1 MEYGLLRDIISI
13 LAVSAV
19 VLFLCNRIRIPAI
32 VGFLL
37 AGILVGPAGLQ
48 VVHAV
53 HQVEQIA
60 EIGVVLL
67 MFTIGIEFSL
77 ESLLKIKKILL
88 LGGIG
93 QTAATFALVC
103 AVMLLAGLHWPAA
116 VFIGMVVTLSSTA
129 IVMRSLQNRG
139 EIDTPHGRTSLGILI
154 FQDLLA
160 IPMML
165 AVPLLS
171 GYAGLEMQ
179 ALLVFMLKAAVFLI
193 AVIVSARWILP
204 GILHQIGRTRES
216 DLFLITVIL
225 LGLGIA
231 YASYSVGLSL
241 ALGAFIAG
249 LILSASQYGQ
259 RALGNILPLRDI
271 FLSFFFVS
279 IGMMLSPAVIF
290 ANPGIVFGGAVALV
304 VFKGAIVAGVALLLG
319 LPLRSALICGM
330 ALAQVGEFS
339 FVIASAGFKADLF
352 PELYFQMF
360 LAVSIFSM
368 MVTPLLIMA
377 APRFAEFVSKLPL
390 PHRLKFGNYAGEPRP
405 KLHDHLVI
413 IGFGLNGR
421 HMADAA
427 SAADIPHVIIDAN
440 SDTVRQE
447 RAAGRLIYHGDAAC
461 EPILLHAGIPDARVA
476 VVAISDPIGTN
487 RIVEQIRLLNP
498 TIHIIAR
505 VRYIVHAERLLW
517 LGANEIIPEEYESS
531 IELFTRVLH
540 KYLVPRD
547 SIDELVARIRA
558 DGYQMLRSPN
568 PVKTGLQ
575 DLASTLS
582 GMEIRS
588 MHVQHNSN
596 AVGRSLAEL
605 DLRKEYGI
613 TVLAISRT
621 GRKVTLPDGD
631 ERFQEHDIV
640 VLLGLPELL
649 PFADNIFNPH

>member
-1 MEYGLLRDIISI
+1 MEYGLLLDIIRI

-19 VLFLCNRIRIPAI
+19 VLFVCSRIRIPSI

-37 AGILVGPAGLQ
+37 AGILVGPAGLK
-48 VVHAV
+48 VVQAV
-53 HQVEQIA
+53 HQVEQLA

-77 ESLLKIKKILL
+77 ESLIKIRKTLF
-88 LGGIG
+88 LGGIV
-93 QTAATFALVC
+93 QTAATFGLVC
-103 AVMLLAGLHWPAA
+103 AGMVCVGLPWPAA
-116 VFIGMVVTLSSTA
+116 VFTGMVATLSSTA
-129 IVMRSLQNRG
+129 IVLRTLQTRG
-139 EIDTPHGRTSLGILI
+139 EVDTPHGRTALGILI

-171 GYAGLEMQ
+171 GYAGLEAQ
-179 ALLVFMLKAAVFLI
+179 SVHDLCGQGSGFLV
-193 AVIVSARWILP
+193 AVIIFARWILP
-204 GILHQIGRTRES
+204 GVFHQIGRTRDS
-216 DLFLITVIL
+216 DLFLIAVIL

-231 YASYSVGLSL
+231 YASYSIGLSL

-290 ANPGIVFGGAVALV
+290 ANPGIVFGGTVALV
-304 VFKGAIVAGVALLLG
+304 VLKGAIVAGTALLLG
-319 LPLRSALICGM
+319 MPLRSALICGM
-330 ALAQVGEFS
+330 TLAQVGEFS
-339 FVIASAGFKADLF
+339 FVIASAGFKADIF
-352 PELYFQMF
+352 PEVYFQLF
-360 LAVSIFSM
+360 LAVSIISM

-377 APRFAEFVSKLPL
+377 APRFAEIVAKFPL
-390 PHRLKFGNYAGEPRP
+390 PHRLKFGNYAEEPMQH
-405 KLHDHLVI
+405 LSDHLVI

-427 SAADIPHVIIDAN
+427 AAAGIPHVIIEAN
-440 SDTVRQE
+440 PDTVRAE

-476 VVAISDPIGTN
+476 VVAISDPLGTN
-487 RIVEQIRLLNP
+487 RIVEQIRRMSP
-498 TIHIIAR
+498 TIHIIVR
-505 VRYIVHAERLLW
+505 VRYIVHAERLKA

-540 KYLVPRD
+540 KYLVPRE
-547 SIDELVARIRA
+547 SIEELVSRIRA
-558 DGYQMLRSPN
+558 DGYQMLRSPT
-568 PVKTGLQ
+568 PVAAGLQ
-575 DLASTLS
+575 DLAASLS

-588 MHVQHNSN
+588 MHVQPNSN

-605 DLRKEYGI
+605 DLRREYGI
-613 TVLAISRT
+613 TVLTISGS
-621 GRKVTLPDGD
+621 GRKATLPDGD
-631 ERFQEHDIV
+631 ERFQEDDIV

>member
-1 MEYGLLRDIISI
+1 MEYGLLLDIICI
-13 LAVSAV
+13 LSVSAAA
-19 VLFLCNRIRIPAI
+19 LFLCNRARIPAI

-37 AGILVGPAGLQ
+37 VGILVGPAGLH

-53 HQVEQIA
+53 HTVDQMA

-77 ESLLKIKKILL
+77 ESLLKIKKTLL
-88 LGGIG
+88 LGGIV
-93 QTAATFALVC
+93 QTAATFTLVC
-103 AVMLLAGLHWPAA
+103 GSMLLAGMPAPAA
-116 VFIGMVVTLSSTA
+116 VFIGMIITLSSTA

-139 EIDTPHGRTSLGILI
+139 EIDTPHGRTALGILI

-165 AVPLLS
+165 AVPLLAGS
-171 GYAGLEMQ
+171 AGLQTQEVI
-179 ALLVFMLKAAVFLI
+179 AFMLKAVAFLV

-204 GILHQIGRTRES
+204 GVLHQIGRTRDP

-225 LGLGIA
+225 LGFGIA

-241 ALGAFIAG
+241 AFGAFLAG
-249 LILSASQYGQ
+249 LILSESQYGQ
-259 RALGNILPLRDI
+259 RALGNILPLRDM
-271 FLSFFFVS
+271 FMSFFFVS
-279 IGMMLSPAVIF
+279 IGMMLSPATII
-290 ANPGIVFGGAVALV
+290 ASPGLVFGGTLLLIALKSV
-304 VFKGAIVAGVALLLG
+304 IVAGTALLLG
-319 LPLRSALICGM
+319 LPLRSALVCGLT
-330 ALAQVGEFS
+330 LAQVGEFS
-339 FVIASAGFKADLF
+339 FVIATAGLKSGLLS
-352 PELYFQMF
+352 PKHFQIF
-360 LAVSIFSM
+360 LGASIFSM
-368 MVTPLLIMA
+368 MATPLLIML
-377 APRFAEFVSKLPL
+377 APRFAEFFLKLPL
-390 PHRLKFGNYAGEPRP
+390 PHRLKFGNYSDEPKP
-405 KLHDHLVI
+405 QLHDHLVI

-427 SAADIPHVIIDAN
+427 AAAHIAHVIIDAN

-461 EPILLHAGIPDARVA
+461 EPILIHAGIPDARVA
-476 VVAISDPIGTN
+476 VVAISDPVGTN
-487 RIVEQIRLLNP
+487 RIVEHIRLLNP
-498 TIHIIAR
+498 AIHIIAR
-505 VRYIVHAERLLW
+505 VRYIAHAERLLS

-540 KYLVPRD
+540 KYLVPKD
-547 SIDELVARIRA
+547 TVEDMVAHIRA

-588 MHVQHNSN
+588 MRVQRSSN
-596 AVGRSLAEL
+596 AVGHSLAEL
-605 DLRKEYGI
+605 NLRKEYGI
-613 TVLAISRT
+613 TVLAISRK
-621 GRKVTLPDGD
+621 GGKVTLPDGD
-631 ERFQEHDIV
+631 ERFQEGDTV

-649 PFADNIFNPH
+649 LFADNIFDPR

>member
-13 LAVSAV
+13 LAVSAG
-19 VLFLCNRIRIPAI
+19 VLFVCSRVRIPAI

-37 AGILVGPAGLQ
+37 AGILVGPAGLK
-48 VVHAV
+48 VVQAV
-53 HQVEQIA
+53 HQVEQLA

-77 ESLLKIKKILL
+77 ENLLKIKKILL

-93 QTAATFALVC
+93 QTAATFGLVC
-103 AVMLLAGLHWPAA
+103 AVMLAAGLQWPAA
-116 VFIGMVVTLSSTA
+116 VFTGMVATLSSTA
-129 IVMRSLQNRG
+129 IVMRSLQTRG
-139 EIDTPHGRTSLGILI
+139 EVDTPHGRTSLGILI

-171 GYAGLEMQ
+171 GYAGLEMH
-179 ALLVFMLKAAVFLI
+179 AILVFMLKAAGFLI
-193 AVIVSARWILP
+193 AVIIFARWVLP
-204 GILHQIGRTRES
+204 GIFHQIGRTRES
-216 DLFLITVIL
+216 DLFLIAVIL

-231 YASYSVGLSL
+231 YASYSIGLSL

-290 ANPGIVFGGAVALV
+290 GNPGIVFGGAVALV
-304 VFKGAIVAGVALLLG
+304 VFKGAVVAGVALLLG
-319 LPLRSALICGM
+319 MPLRSALISGM

-352 PELYFQMF
+352 PGLYFQLF
-360 LAVSIFSM
+360 LAVSILSM
-368 MVTPLLIMA
+368 MSTPLLIMA
-377 APRFAEFVSKLPL
+377 APRFAEIVAKLPL
-390 PHRLKFGNYAGEPRP
+390 PHRLKFGNYAGEARQN
-405 KLHDHLVI
+405 LSDHLVI
-413 IGFGLNGR
+413 IGFGLSGR

-427 SAADIPHVIIDAN
+427 SAAGIRHVILEAN
-440 SDTVRQE
+440 PDTVRAE

-461 EPILLHAGIPDARVA
+461 EPILQHVGITDARVA

-487 RIVEQIRLLNP
+487 RIVQQIRQLNP
-498 TIHIIAR
+498 TIHIIVR
-505 VRYIVHAERLLW
+505 VRYVVHAERLKG

-547 SIDELVARIRA
+547 SIEELVSGIRA
-558 DGYQMLRSPN
+558 DSYEVLRSPA
-568 PVKTGLQ
+568 PVAAGLQ
-575 DLASTLS
+575 DLAATLS

-588 MHVQHNSN
+588 MHVQPNSN

-605 DLRKEYGI
+605 DLRREYGI
-613 TVLAISRT
+613 TVLTISGP

-631 ERFQEHDIV
+631 ERFQEHDTV

>member
-1 MEYGLLRDIISI
+1 MEYGLLLDIIYI

-19 VLFLCNRIRIPAI
+19 ALFLCNRIRIPAI

-37 AGILVGPAGLQ
+37 VGILVGPAGLH

-53 HQVEQIA
+53 HAVDQMA

-88 LGGIG
+88 LGGIV
-93 QTAATFALVC
+93 QTSATFALVC
-103 AVMLLAGLHWPAA
+103 GTMLLAGMTAPES
-116 VFIGMVVTLSSTA
+116 VFIGMIVTLSSTA

-165 AVPLLS
+165 AVPLLAGS
-171 GYAGLEMQ
+171 AGLETQ
-179 ALLVFMLKAAVFLI
+179 EVFAFVLKAAAFLM

-204 GILHQIGRTRES
+204 GMLHQIGRTRDS

-241 ALGAFIAG
+241 AFGAFLAG
-249 LILSASQYGQ
+249 LILSESQYGQ
-259 RALGNILPLRDI
+259 RALGNILPLKDM
-271 FLSFFFVS
+271 FMSFFFVS
-279 IGMMLSPAVIF
+279 IGMMLSPATFIDS
-290 ANPGIVFGGAVALV
+290 PGLVFGETLLLIAL
-304 VFKGAIVAGVALLLG
+304 KSAIVSGTALLLG
-319 LPLRSALICGM
+319 LPLRSALICGLT
-330 ALAQVGEFS
+330 LAQVGEFS
-339 FVIASAGFKADLF
+339 FVIATAGLQSGLLL
-352 PELYFQMF
+352 PQHFQIF
-360 LAVSIFSM
+360 LGASIFSM
-368 MVTPLLIMA
+368 MATPLLIML
-377 APRFAEFVSKLPL
+377 APRFAELFLKLPL
-390 PHRLKFGNYAGEPRP
+390 PRRLKFGTYSADP
-405 KLHDHLVI
+405 KPQLHDHLVI

-427 SAADIPHVIIDAN
+427 AAAHIAHVIIDAN

-447 RAAGRLIYHGDAAC
+447 RSAGRLIYYGDAAC
-461 EPILLHAGIPDARVA
+461 EPILIHAGIPDARVA
-476 VVAISDPIGTN
+476 VVAISDPVGTN

-498 TIHIIAR
+498 AIHIIAR
-505 VRYIVHAERLLW
+505 VRYIVHAERLLS

-540 KYLVPRD
+540 KYLVPKD
-547 SIDELVARIRA
+547 TVEDMIARIRA

-575 DLASTLS
+575 DLESTLS

-588 MHVQHNSN
+588 MRVQHSSN
-596 AVGRSLAEL
+596 AVGHSLAEL
-605 DLRKEYGI
+605 NLRKEYGI
-613 TVLAISRT
+613 AVLAISRR
-621 GRKVTLPDGD
+621 GQKVTLPDGD
-631 ERFQEHDIV
+631 DRFQEGDTV

-649 PFADNIFNPH
+649 LFADNIFNPR

>member
-1 MEYGLLRDIISI
+1 MEYGLLLDIIYI
-13 LAVSAV
+13 LSVSAAA
-19 VLFLCNRIRIPAI
+19 LFLCNRVRIPAI

-37 AGILVGPAGLQ
+37 AGILVGPAGLH

-53 HQVEQIA
+53 HEVDRLA

-88 LGGIG
+88 LGGIV

-103 AVMLLAGLHWPAA
+103 GIMLLAGLHAPAA
-116 VFIGMVVTLSSTA
+116 VFAGMIVTLSSTA

-139 EIDTPHGRTSLGILI
+139 EIDTPHGRTALGILI

-171 GYAGLEMQ
+171 GYAGMETQ
-179 ALLVFMLKAAVFLI
+179 ASLAFLIKAAAFLI
-193 AVIVSARWILP
+193 AVIVSARWVLP
-204 GILHQIGRTRES
+204 GVLHQIGRTRDP
-216 DLFLITVIL
+216 DLFLIAVIL
-225 LGLGIA
+225 LGFGIA
-231 YASYSVGLSL
+231 YASYSIGLSL
-241 ALGAFIAG
+241 ALGAFLAG
-249 LILSASQYGQ
+249 LILSSSQYGQ
-259 RALGNILPLRDI
+259 RALGNILPLRDM

-279 IGMMLSPAVIF
+279 IGMMLAPATIIASPVL
-290 ANPGIVFGGAVALV
+290 VFGGTVLLIAL
-304 VFKGAIVAGVALLLG
+304 KCGIVAGTALLLG
-319 LPLRSALICGM
+319 LPLRSALICGL

-339 FVIASAGFKADLF
+339 FVIASAGLKAGFFL
-352 PELYFQMF
+352 ERHFQLF
-360 LAVSIFSM
+360 LAASIFSM
-368 MVTPLLIMA
+368 MATPLLIMI
-377 APRFAEFVSKLPL
+377 APRFAEIFLKLPI
-390 PHRLKFGNYAGEPRP
+390 PHRLKFGTYSDEPKP
-405 KLHDHLVI
+405 QLHDHLVI

-427 SAADIPHVIIDAN
+427 AAAHIAHVIIDAN
-440 SDTVRQE
+440 PDTVRLEQ
-447 RAAGRLIYHGDAAC
+447 AAGRRIYYGDAAC
-461 EPILLHAGIPDARVA
+461 EPILMHAGIPDARVA
-476 VVAISDPIGTN
+476 VVAISDPVGTN
-487 RIVEQIRLLNP
+487 RVVEQIRRLSP
-498 TIHIIAR
+498 AIHIIAR
-505 VRYIVHAERLLW
+505 VKYIVHAERLLS

-540 KYLVPRD
+540 KYLVPKD
-547 SIDELVARIRA
+547 TVEDMVAHIRA

-588 MHVQHNSN
+588 MRVQQSSN
-596 AVGRSLAEL
+596 AVGHSLAEL
-605 DLRKEYGI
+605 NLRKEYGI
-613 TVLAISRT
+613 TVLAISRK
-621 GRKVTLPDGD
+621 GQKVTLPDGD
-631 ERFQEHDIV
+631 ERFQEDDTV

-649 PFADNIFNPH
+649 LFADNIFNPH